1 MRLRGLLVRPSWEFA
16 PGRYLLVSALRTR
29 LGAEEFVELARN
41 RGATVAAVRVVKLGG
56 PYVGL
61 GRRHIRM
68 AFRAPSSV
76 RFRTQIGIRNRHHR
90 LLVALLLS
98 ALGACGGVAPDG
110 SPTISDTPVV
120 SGGAGVMCPEATL
133 TVVPADMR
141 VEERTLVPPAGPDAG
156 IRVQYR
162 SGAGPELTVL
172 SGVPGEIPGS
182 RTGDVRIIRGQR
194 AIVFSVQP
202 DTIVVR
208 WLEGPEG
215 SPCSQYAV
223 IASGL
228 TRAEM
233 EQIIDG
239 IR

>member
-1 MRLRGLLVRPSWEFA
+1 
-16 PGRYLLVSALRTR
+16 
-29 LGAEEFVELARN
+29 
-41 RGATVAAVRVVKLGG
+41 
-56 PYVGL
+56 
-61 GRRHIRM
+61 
-68 AFRAPSSV
+68 
-76 RFRTQIGIRNRHHR
+76 
-90 LLVALLLS
+90 
-98 ALGACGGVAPDG
+98 
-110 SPTISDTPVV
+110 
-120 SGGAGVMCPEATL
+120 MCPEATL

-141 VEERTLVPPAGPDAG
+141 VEERTLVPPAGPYAG

-162 SGAGPELTVL
+162 SGAGRELTVL

-202 DTIVVR
+202 DTIVAR

-228 TRAEM
+228 TRADM
-233 EQIIDG
+233 DRIIDG